1 MLEVNNKNKALVR
14 RIYAE
19 IWNQG
24 NLAVAR
30 EIFAQPEG
38 VERFVREFRT
48 AFPDLQHTVEEI
60 IAEGDRVVV
69 RFSARGT
76 HTGQWKQYPPS
87 GKPIHYTG
95 VTLATIE
102 GEKITHHRTWWD
114 TLELIEQISAE
125 SSWRSPGRIG
135 L

>member
-1 MLEVNNKNKALVR
+1 MLEVNSKNKALVR

-24 NLAVAR
+24 NLTVAR

-38 VERFVREFRT
+38 VERFVQEFRT

-60 IAEGDRVVV
+60 IAEGDRVMV
-69 RFSARGT
+69 RFSARNP
-76 HTGQWKQYPPS
+76 YRSMEAVPPWQNPS
-87 GKPIHYTG
+87 NTRA
-95 VTLATIE
+95 L
-102 GEKITHHRTWWD
+102 R
-114 TLELIEQISAE
+114 
-125 SSWRSPGRIG
+125 WRR